1 MLYQMFLRAKST
13 KYLPWLMVVLAL
25 SFYCYE
31 SLLRVSPSVMRMEIM
46 LNYSIDAGTFSSLI
60 AFYYYIYTP
69 MQLFVGVLM
78 DRYGPRK
85 LLTIASLACGVG
97 SYLFVLTNNLLL
109 GEAGRLLIGFG
120 SSFAF
125 VGVLKIASIWLP
137 ENKFALISGS
147 TMALGMVG
155 GLIGDTMLTSVVI
168 AEGWKLTMLYAAL
181 LGVILAVLIIVIFK
195 DKKIDASEHLEVSTF
210 TDVFAGLKKLL
221 CNSQTWIIGAIGCF
235 MWFPIAIYA
244 EAWGV
249 GHLQDVMGYKIE
261 NATFAVGM
269 IFLGMACGGPC
280 VGACADYFQK
290 RKIIV
295 MIGAFLTFIVSSFL
309 IYYDNLSVNSVYA
322 LCFFFGFF
330 NSPQVLVFPMAK
342 AITDKH
348 SVGSALALVN
358 MFVMLAGVIQP
369 ITGYLLR
376 HIGGNAMQSLI
387 YSKHAYHVALAIIPA
402 SLVLT
407 IFLALLLKDDFKNS
421 DITH

>member
-1 MLYQMFLRAKST
+1 MSAKKNLK
-13 KYLPWLMVVLAL
+13 KYLPWVMVIIALA
-25 SFYCYE
+25 FYCYE

-46 LNYSIDAGTFSSLI
+46 LNYAIDAGTFSTLI

-85 LLTIASLACGVG
+85 LLSVAALACGLG
-97 SYLFVLTNNLLL
+97 SYLFVITGNLLL
-109 GEAGRLLIGFG
+109 GELGRLLIGFG

-147 TMALGMVG
+147 TMALGMIG
-155 GLIGDTMLTSVVI
+155 GLIGDTILTKVVI
-168 AEGWKLTMLYAAL
+168 LQGWQLTMLYSA
-181 LGVILAVLIIVIFK
+181 VIGIVLAVLIIFIFK
-195 DKKIDASEHLEVSTF
+195 DQKHNDNEEVEVT
-210 TDVFAGLKKLL
+210 TYADVFSGLKKLL
-221 CNSQTWIIGAIGCF
+221 CDSQTWIIGSIGCF

-249 GHLQDVMGYKIE
+249 GHLQDVMSYKIE
-261 NATFAVGM
+261 DATFAVGM
-269 IFLGMACGGPC
+269 LFLGMACGGPC
-280 VGACADYFQK
+280 VGACADYFRK

-295 MIGAFLTFIVSSFL
+295 LLGAFFTLIFSSLL
-309 IYYDNLSVNSVYA
+309 IYCDNLSMTSVYI
-322 LCFFFGFF
+322 LCFFFGFC
-330 NSPQVLVFPMAK
+330 NSPQVLIFPMAK
-342 AITDKH
+342 AITDRH
-348 SVGSALALVN
+348 SVGTALAVIN

-376 HIGGNAMQSLI
+376 YVDASTLQGSLI
-387 YSKHAYHVALAIIPA
+387 YSKHAYQVALAIIPG

-407 IFLALLLKDDFKNS
+407 IFLALFLKDDFKNS
-421 DITH
+421 EIAH

>member
-1 MLYQMFLRAKST
+1 MSVIKNLQ
-13 KYLPWLMVVLAL
+13 KYLPWLMVVL
-25 SFYCYE
+25 SITFYCYE

-46 LNYSIDAGTFSSLI
+46 LNYAVDAGTFSSLI

-85 LLTIASLACGVG
+85 LLSIAALSCGLG

-125 VGVLKIASIWLP
+125 VGVLKIASICLP

-155 GLIGDTMLTSVVI
+155 GLIGDTVLTKVVI
-168 AEGWKLTMLYAAL
+168 AEGWNLTMLYAAA
-181 LGVILAVLIIVIFK
+181 LGIILAVLIVVIFK
-195 DKKIDASEHLEVSTF
+195 DKKLNVNEDLEVSTF
-210 TDVFAGLKKLL
+210 ADVFAGLKKLL

-249 GHLQDVMGYKIE
+249 GHLQDVMAYKIE

-269 IFLGMACGGPC
+269 VFLGMACGGPC

-295 MIGAFLTFIVSSFL
+295 IAGAFLTLITSSFL
-309 IYYDNLSVNSVYA
+309 IYYDHLSITSVYT

-348 SVGSALALVN
+348 SVGTALAVVN

-369 ITGYLLR
+369 ATGYLLR
-376 HIGGNAMQSLI
+376 YVGSNALQGGLI
-387 YSKHAYHVALAIIPA
+387 YSKYAYHVGLAIIPA

-407 IFLALLLKDDFKNS
+407 IFLSFFLKDDFKNN